1 MTQGWPA
8 RLLAGPGGVLLMG
21 VIWGILASP
30 KASAPQHG
38 AADVVFRIAWFGVE
52 WSGGT
57 CLLGGRPTLRGLGA
71 PVVYLVN
78 ALMLG
83 SP

>member
-30 KASAPQHG
+30 KASAPSTARPTWSSG
-38 AADVVFRIAWFGVE
+38 LRGLE